1 MASHAISHPASS
13 ASRDVVGC
21 RVAFAS
27 RRCRKGLC
35 ELPGSWGRDVRGFLF
50 KVRGAFVAFS
60 IVVRGEENWWPNRDL
75 YNCTDCGVE
84 QMQAIGN

>member
-1 MASHAISHPASS
+1 MTI
-13 ASRDVVGC
+13 
-21 RVAFAS
+21 AS
-27 RRCRKGLC
+27 RRRRK
-35 ELPGSWGRDVRGFLF
+35 ELFNLPVKWNRDVRGFLI

>member
-1 MASHAISHPASS
+1 MTI
-13 ASRDVVGC
+13 
-21 RVAFAS
+21 AS
-27 RRCRKGLC
+27 RRRRK
-35 ELPGSWGRDVRGFLF
+35 ELFNLPVKWNRDVRGFLF